1 MTLDFPHT
9 VLCKMRMIAVATQ
22 QVFLGICWT
31 SACST
36 LTESSRRVLWTWPW
50 LLSCEEAWAW
60 VTHVRGRPGCWL
72 HWAPPSACCPGSCKP
87 SFQALCCL
95 ASPEEVPPG
104 LPSRMHICF
113 VLFLE
118 KCWWIYTDS
127 GRLVWAGLGEQ
138 IFPSE
143 SVNGWIRFDSLS
155 SHGL

>member
-1 MTLDFPHT
+1 MGDTCAWRTRLLAALSAPSWGPLKGAELPARRSGSFKASFK
-9 VLCKMRMIAVATQ
+9 VLCR
-22 QVFLGICWT
+22 
-31 SACST
+31 
-36 LTESSRRVLWTWPW
+36 
-50 LLSCEEAWAW
+50 
-60 VTHVRGRPGCWL
+60 
-72 HWAPPSACCPGSCKP
+72 
-87 SFQALCCL
+87 L

-143 SVNGWIRFDSLS
+143 SVNG
-155 SHGL
+155 